1 MVKVVTINRGNSED
15 QVNYKD
21 ESGQSNFIS
30 LLYSQ
35 ICEEKSHGHEKIGT
49 AILLLPQ
56 NVVNYTF
63 KSLFNNVC
71 IGHRKP

>member
-35 ICEEKSHGHEKIGT
+35 ICEEKR
-49 AILLLPQ
+49 P
-56 NVVNYTF
+56 
-63 KSLFNNVC
+63 
-71 IGHRKP
+71 